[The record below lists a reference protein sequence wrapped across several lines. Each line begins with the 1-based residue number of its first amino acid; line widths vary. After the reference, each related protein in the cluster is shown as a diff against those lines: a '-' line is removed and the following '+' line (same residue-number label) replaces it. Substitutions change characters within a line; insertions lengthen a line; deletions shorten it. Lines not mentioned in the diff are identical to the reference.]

1 MVYYLFIQYLMAK
14 SKELKNKNKQV
25 DDNAKTQR
33 ESLKEKNKE
42 KAKQHKTI
50 DDQHDK
56 HKKSVDSKSE
66 SDNEHESFHE
76 ETEESIKD
84 KFDIQLK
91 TVNEKL
97 KLDNS
102 LLLKAI
108 HCLKGILNEK
118 SKNENNILFRKDE
131 EAVHINFTFGNI
143 PEQYSL
149 RPVLLPVKINSNAR
163 RRVCLIIRDPVEEW
177 NELNISFDD
186 VKDLDVNIITYSSLK
201 QEYFQ
206 YESKRNLLKQFDVFL
221 CDSHL
226 YMMLKKILGK
236 CFYSAKKYPLAVKID
251 KKKEMSNET
260 KQSIINAAQ
269 NQIFYMSNGP
279 NYSVKAGFVEED
291 DKILLDKTITATKFT
306 LAHILKW
313 GVDFEHLKTISVKI
327 TNSIELPV
335 FNQLTKEEIL
345 TGKDLIA
352 EEKKSKVVQTAQT
365 SKDTKEIKDS
375 KEKSKGKNKSK

>member
-1 MVYYLFIQYLMAK
+1 MVK
-14 SKELKNKNKQV
+14 TKELKAKKQPEEE
-25 DDNAKTQR
+25 NTKTQR
-33 ESLKEKNKE
+33 EALKEKEKNKD
-42 KAKQHKTI
+42 KANKPNNK
-50 DDQHDK
+50 DK
-56 HKKSVDSKSE
+56 KHHKKSVDSKDLKSE

-84 KFDIQLK
+84 KFDHQLK
-91 TVNEKL
+91 IVNEQL
-97 KLDNS
+97 KLDSN
-102 LLLKAI
+102 LVLKAI
-108 HCLKGILNEK
+108 KCLKGILNEK
-118 SKNENNILFRKDE
+118 AKDENNILFRKDE
-131 EAVHINFTFGNI
+131 EAVHINFSFGNI

-149 RPVLLPVKINSNAR
+149 RPVLLPVRINSNAR

-177 NELNISFDD
+177 KDLNISFDD

-236 CFYSAKKYPLAVKID
+236 CFYAAKKYPLAVKID

-260 KQSIINAAQ
+260 KQSIVNAAQ

-291 DKILLDKTITATKFT
+291 EKILLDKTVTAAKYT

-313 GVDFEHLKTISVKI
+313 GVDIEQLKTISVKI

-335 FNQLTKEEIL
+335 FNQLTKEEIQI
-345 TGKDLIA
+345 GKELLS
-352 EEKKSKVVQTAQT
+352 ENKEKKVAEKVKEVNDK
-365 SKDTKEIKDS
+365 KDD
-375 KEKSKGKNKSK
+375 KSKGKGKKAK